1 MDPKHI
7 VIIGG
12 GVIGGCAAY
21 FLTRHPKYD
30 PQRHRITLLEASRVA
45 GGASGKAGGCLASWA
60 TPRCLAQLSF
70 QLHAE
75 LAAEHDGEKNW
86 GYRRTYCMDCET
98 NLESSRQ
105 RSGPTK
111 PDRGVGP
118 DWIFRGRLRSCVE
131 IGNLDDT
138 AQLHPYLFTT
148 FLIDKAK
155 TSGVD
160 VAIGSAT
167 AINYTTDSKAVRSV
181 SYRMQGSEVVE
192 LKADHVVLAAG
203 AWTPNL
209 LPAAPIIGERAHSIV
224 LRVPTQET
232 SPHILFLDQ
241 PDSNSWFPRFLEVY
255 PRPDDTTYVCGLADS
270 SVPLPASTADVQF
283 DADSCRLL
291 RRAAGSL
298 SARFAGAE
306 LLVEQACY
314 KPVVDVAGR
323 DPETG
328 PLLGGAGVGGLIV
341 AAGHD
346 QWGIQ
351 NATATGKM
359 VSELVLDG
367 RAVSADIS
375 SLDPRTVLK

>member
-1 MDPKHI
+1 MDI

-12 GVIGGCAAY
+12 GVIGGCTAY

-30 PQRHRITLLEASRVA
+30 PQKHRITLLEASKVA

-98 NLESSRQ
+98 NAETPHQ
-105 RSGPTK
+105 DK
-111 PDRGVGP
+111 PDQGVGP
-118 DWIFRGRLRSCVE
+118 DWIFPGRLRSCVE

-138 AQLHPYLFTT
+138 AQLHPYQFTT
-148 FLIDKAK
+148 FLTDKAK
-155 TSGVD
+155 SSGVD
-160 VAIGSAT
+160 VVIGSAT
-167 AINYTTDSKAVRSV
+167 ALNYTADNKVVRSV
-181 SYRMQGSEVVE
+181 SYRAEGAEEVE
-192 LKADHVVLAAG
+192 LKADHVVVAAG

-232 SPHILFLDQ
+232 SPHILFLDE
-241 PDSNSWFPRFLEVY
+241 PDSRSWFPRFLEVY
-255 PRPDDTTYVCGLADS
+255 PRPDDTTYVCGLTDT
-270 SVPLPASTADVQF
+270 SVPLPASTADVRF

-291 RRAAGSL
+291 RRAAESL

-314 KPVVDVAGR
+314 KPVLDVAGR
-323 DPETG
+323 DPDTG
-328 PLLGGAGVGGLIV
+328 PLLGGTGVAGLTV

-351 NATATGKM
+351 NATATGKV

-367 RAVSADIS
+367 RAVSADIR
-375 SLDPRTVLK
+375 SLDPRRVLK